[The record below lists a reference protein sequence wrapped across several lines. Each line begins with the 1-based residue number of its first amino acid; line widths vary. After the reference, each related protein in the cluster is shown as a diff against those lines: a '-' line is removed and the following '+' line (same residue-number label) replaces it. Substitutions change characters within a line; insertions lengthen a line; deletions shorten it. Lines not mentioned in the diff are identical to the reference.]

1 MIISSV
7 RNSLFVPLLLSMTL
21 LISACGSEKSEQ
33 DLNEFEREEMAWRES
48 RESAMRDSTSWLT
61 IAGLFWLEKGA
72 NSFGSSPDN
81 QITLPRHSSPARAG
95 ELILEN
101 DTVRLRA
108 AGGAGISLKGRPV
121 LSADLRSDAG
131 SEPDRIQMGDLRMW
145 IIERDGRKALRV
157 RDFRAERFTEF
168 KKLYFYP
175 PDPDYSV
182 IGSVVPDDTA
192 GSIMLSTVAGTRAEI
207 ASPGKVEFNL
217 KGRELSMVLLEG
229 GKNNYFI
236 IFRDETS
243 GKETYGA
250 CRYMSAAKIGEQK
263 VELNFNRAVNPP
275 CAYTPYATCPLPPPE
290 NILPVSVEAG
300 EKKYLAG
307 GHSGY

>member
-7 RNSLFVPLLLSMTL
+7 SKRLFVALFLSLIL
-21 LISACGSEKSEQ
+21 LISACGSEKSGG

-61 IAGLFWLEKGA
+61 IAGLFWLEQGA

-81 QITLPRHSSPARAG
+81 QISLPQHSSPARAG

-101 DTVRLRA
+101 DRVRLRA
-108 AGGAGISLKGRPV
+108 AGEAGISLQGRPV

-131 SEPDRIQMGDLRMW
+131 GEPDRIEMGDLRMW

-157 RDFRAERFTEF
+157 RDFRAERFLEF
-168 KKLYFYP
+168 EKLYFYP
-175 PDPDYSV
+175 PDPDYRV
-182 IGSVVPDDTA
+182 IGTFVPHDKA
-192 GSIMLSTVAGTRAEI
+192 ESIMLSTVAGTRAEI
-207 ASPGKVEFNL
+207 ASTGKVEFNL
-217 KGRELSMVLLEG
+217 KGRELSLVLLDG
-229 GKNNYFI
+229 GENSYFI

-243 GKETYGA
+243 GRETYGA
-250 CRYMSAAKIGEQK
+250 CRYMSAADLGEQM

-300 EKKYLAG
+300 EKKYPAG
-307 GHSGY
+307 GHSGR

>member
-7 RNSLFVPLLLSMTL
+7 SNRLFVALFLSLTL
-21 LISACGSEKSEQ
+21 LISACGYEKSEE

-61 IAGLFWLEKGA
+61 IAGLFWLEQGA

-81 QITLPRHSSPARAG
+81 QITLPRHSAPDFAG

-101 DTVRLRA
+101 DRVHLKA
-108 AGGAGISLKGRPV
+108 AGGAGINLEGRPV

-131 SEPDRIQMGDLRMW
+131 GEPDRIQMGDLRMW
-145 IIERDGRKALRV
+145 IIEREGRKALRV
-157 RDFRAERFTEF
+157 RDFRAERFREF
-168 KKLYFYP
+168 EKLYFYL
-175 PDPDYSV
+175 PDPDYRV
-182 IGSVVPDDTA
+182 IGSFVPHDTA
-192 GSIMLSTVAGTRAEI
+192 ESITLSTVAGTRAEI
-207 ASPGKVEFNL
+207 ASPGKVHFNL
-217 KGRELSMVLLEG
+217 KGRELSLVLLEG
-229 GKNNYFI
+229 GEKSYFI

-250 CRYMSAAKIGEQK
+250 CRYMSAAELGEQK

-290 NILPVSVEAG
+290 NILPVNVEAG
-300 EKKYLAG
+300 EKKYPAG
-307 GHSGY
+307 GHSGH